1 MKTKSILIS
10 ILLLFVSCSV
20 TRAQF
25 NTIGEVKSKRI
36 YKKKNPQKTVLPA
49 SVDSVSSKDS
59 VTGMPDEECMNGA
72 VTDRRNLSDGLLPFL
87 HASLPLK
94 RIHKT
99 SRFGM
104 RHHPILHRYCMHN
117 GVDLKAH
124 YENVFSMFPGK
135 VVSIGQNKRSGKYV
149 VIQTAGYAISYCHL
163 SSILVRDGQYVH
175 AGEVIAI
182 SGNTGMSTGPH
193 LHLTTKKDG
202 KVIDPAILLNFVKGM
217 ITPFCHLIHIA
228 SPSIDIFSSE
238 VVDVTEIIS

>member
-25 NTIGEVKSKRI
+25 NSKRI
-36 YKKKNPQKTVLPA
+36 YKKKNPQETVQPA
-49 SVDSVSSKDS
+49 SVDSVASIDS
-59 VTGMPDEECMNGA
+59 VMGLPDEECMNGTVA
-72 VTDRRNLSDGLLPFL
+72 DSNNLSDGLLPFL

-94 RIHKT
+94 SIHIT

-104 RHHPILHRYCMHN
+104 RHHPLLHRYCLHN

-149 VIQTAGYAISYCHL
+149 IIQTDSYSISYCHL

-175 AGEVIAI
+175 AGEVIAV
-182 SGNTGMSTGPH
+182 SGNTGLSTGPH

-202 KVIDPAILLNFVKGM
+202 KVIDPAILLNYVKGM
-217 ITPFCHLIHIA
+217 VTPFCI
-228 SPSIDIFSSE
+228 
-238 VVDVTEIIS
+238 

>member
-25 NTIGEVKSKRI
+25 NTIGQVKSKRI
-36 YKKKNPQKTVLPA
+36 YKKKNPQETVQPA
-49 SVDSVSSKDS
+49 SVDSVASIDS
-59 VTGMPDEECMNGA
+59 VMGLPDEECMNGTVA
-72 VTDRRNLSDGLLPFL
+72 DSSDLSDGLLPFL

-94 RIHKT
+94 SIHIT

-104 RHHPILHRYCMHN
+104 RHHPLLHRYCLHN

-149 VIQTAGYAISYCHL
+149 IIQTDSYSISYCHL

-175 AGEVIAI
+175 AGEVIAV
-182 SGNTGMSTGPH
+182 SGNTGLSTGPH

-202 KVIDPAILLNFVKGM
+202 KVIDPAILLNYVKGM
-217 ITPFCHLIHIA
+217 VTPFCI
-228 SPSIDIFSSE
+228 
-238 VVDVTEIIS
+238 

>member
-10 ILLLFVSCSV
+10 ILLFLVSCSV

-25 NTIGEVKSKRI
+25 NTIGQVKSKRI
-36 YKKKNPQKTVLPA
+36 YKKKKPQETVLSA
-49 SVDSVSSKDS
+49 SVDSVASLDS
-59 VTGMPDEECMNGA
+59 VMGLPDEECMNGC
-72 VTDRRNLSDGLLPFL
+72 VTDNTNFSDCVLPFL

-94 RIHKT
+94 SIHIT

-124 YENVFSMFPGK
+124 YENVFSMFPGR
-135 VVSIGQNKRSGKYV
+135 VVSIGHNKRSGKYV
-149 VIQTAGYAISYCHL
+149 VIQTAGYSVSYCHL
-163 SSILVRDGQYVH
+163 SSILVHDSQYVN

-182 SGNTGMSTGPH
+182 SGNSGMSTGPH

-202 KVIDPAILLNFVKGM
+202 KVMDPAILLNYIRKCRG
-217 ITPFCHLIHIA
+217 ITL
-228 SPSIDIFSSE
+228 
-238 VVDVTEIIS
+238 

>member
-25 NTIGEVKSKRI
+25 NTIGQIKSKRI
-36 YKKKNPQKTVLPA
+36 YKKKNPQITVLPA
-49 SVDSVSSKDS
+49 SVDSVASIDSVEGLPDEEYMNGS
-59 VTGMPDEECMNGA
+59 VTGSS
-72 VTDRRNLSDGLLPFL
+72 NLSDGLLPFL

-94 RIHKT
+94 SIHIT

-104 RHHPILHRYCMHN
+104 RHHPILHRYCLHN

-124 YENVFSMFPGK
+124 YENVFSMFPGR
-135 VVSIGQNKRSGKYV
+135 VVSIGHNKRSGKYV
-149 VIQTAGYAISYCHL
+149 IIQTAGYSISYCHL
-163 SSILVRDGQYVH
+163 SSIHVHDSQYIN
-175 AGEVIAI
+175 AGEVIAV

-202 KVIDPAILLNFVKGM
+202 KVIDPAILLNYIRKCRG
-217 ITPFCHLIHIA
+217 ITF
-228 SPSIDIFSSE
+228 
-238 VVDVTEIIS
+238 

>member
-1 MKTKSILIS
+1 MKTKSIVIS

-25 NTIGEVKSKRI
+25 NTIGQVKSKRI
-36 YKKKNPQKTVLPA
+36 YKKKNPQITVLPA
-49 SVDSVSSKDS
+49 SVDSVASIDSVEDLPDEEYMNGS
-59 VTGMPDEECMNGA
+59 VTGSS
-72 VTDRRNLSDGLLPFL
+72 NLSDGLLPFL

-94 RIHKT
+94 RIHIT

-104 RHHPILHRYCMHN
+104 RHHPILHRHCMHN

-149 VIQTAGYAISYCHL
+149 IIQTVGYAISYCHL

-175 AGEVIAI
+175 AGEVIAV
-182 SGNTGMSTGPH
+182 SGNTGLSTGPH

-202 KVIDPAILLNFVKGM
+202 KVIDPAILLNYVKGM
-217 ITPFCHLIHIA
+217 ITPSCI
-228 SPSIDIFSSE
+228 
-238 VVDVTEIIS
+238 